1 MKEEAASSTCRPA
14 GPGVWKANTREL
26 LHVPSA
32 GNDECQL
39 QTATEN
45 QSKKSGQAEG
55 ATAGAL
61 AKLSNKM
68 GTKMSDRL
76 FGYMEHM

>member
-1 MKEEAASSTCRPA
+1 MCVPPPVAQAYDFSSA
-14 GPGVWKANTREL
+14 YM
-26 LHVPSA
+26 
-32 GNDECQL
+32 